1 MIVINAIIET
11 NQDDIAALKNAIAT
25 MEAAS
30 RAEPGCHEYTFSV
43 ELNNT
48 DKLRIIECWENV
60 EALQAHF
67 ATEHMATF
75 NAALT
80 RYKPEGITLN
90 CYEANTIP
98 FPSMNER

>member
-30 RAEPGCHEYTFSV
+30 RAESGCHEYTFSV

-48 DKLRIIECWENV
+48 DKLRIIECWENA

-80 RYKPEGITLN
+80 RYKPESITLN